1 MINIPELP
9 AVAPAGAE
17 LTRALS
23 STTLLDFAHPSIAT
37 LVQMRGW
44 PQLPER
50 DRIAAAYAYVRDEVA
65 FGYNKIDDL
74 KASEVLADGYGQ
86 CNTKST
92 LLMALLRALS
102 IPCRFHGFT
111 IDKLLQR
118 GAITG
123 LAYWL
128 APRDIIHS
136 WVEVWTGARWA
147 RLEGFILDK
156 AYLAALQQRFAAHRG
171 AFCGYGA
178 ATPDLQCPQV
188 DWGGG
193 DTFIQKDGINQ
204 DFGVFDNPDEF
215 YARHGVNVKG
225 IKRWLFQHV
234 VRQQMNGNVARIR
247 EGASTPP
254 ASGRGNRIGAASAGQ
269 SHPDAGHAVR

>member
-1 MINIPELP
+1 MIDIAELP
-9 AVAPAGAE
+9 AMAPFGAE
-17 LTRALS
+17 RTNALIA
-23 STTLLDFAHPSIAT
+23 TTLLDFGHPSIAA
-37 LVQMRGW
+37 LVQARGW
-44 PQLPER
+44 QQLSEHE
-50 DRIAAAYAYVRDEVA
+50 RIAAAYAYVRDEVA
-65 FGYNKIDDL
+65 FGYNKNDDL

-92 LLMALLRALS
+92 LFMALLRALD

-111 IDKLLQR
+111 IDKQLQR

-128 APRDIIHS
+128 APRNIIHS

-156 AYLAALQQRFAAHRG
+156 TYLAALQQRFASHRG

-188 DWGGG
+188 DWNGG

-204 DFGVFDNPDEF
+204 DFGLFDNPDEF
-215 YARHGVNVKG
+215 YARHGVNLNG
-225 IKRWLFQHV
+225 LKRWLFQNV
-234 VRQQMNGNVARIR
+234 IRQQMNGNVARIR
-247 EGASTPP
+247 GRVGAPP
-254 ASGRGNRIGAASAGQ
+254 TSGHDAAVASAG
-269 SHPDAGHAVR
+269 

>member
-1 MINIPELP
+1 MIDIPELP
-9 AVAPAGAE
+9 ALAPAGADRM
-17 LTRALS
+17 RALAE
-23 STTLLDFAHPSIAT
+23 TILLDFSHPRVAA
-37 LVQMRGW
+37 LVQGRGW
-44 PQLPER
+44 QQLTEHG
-50 DRIAAAYAYVRDEVA
+50 RIAAAYAFVRDEIA
-65 FGYNKIDDL
+65 FGYNRDDDL

-92 LLMALLRALS
+92 LMMALLRALG

-111 IDKLLQR
+111 IDKQLQR

-128 APRDIIHS
+128 APRNIIHS
-136 WVEVWTGARWA
+136 WVEVWTGERWA

-156 AYLAALQQRFAAHRG
+156 PYLGALQLRFAGHRG

-178 ATPDLQCPQV
+178 ATPDLQCPPV
-188 DWGGG
+188 DWNGG

-204 DFGVFDNPDEF
+204 DFGVFDSPDEF

-225 IKRWLFQHV
+225 LKRWLFQNV
-234 VRQQMNGNVARIR
+234 IRQRMNGNVARIR
-247 EGASTPP
+247 QAAPAPAHSTGP
-254 ASGRGNRIGAASAGQ
+254 GSALVVEQDQ
-269 SHPDAGHAVR
+269 SNARHAIR